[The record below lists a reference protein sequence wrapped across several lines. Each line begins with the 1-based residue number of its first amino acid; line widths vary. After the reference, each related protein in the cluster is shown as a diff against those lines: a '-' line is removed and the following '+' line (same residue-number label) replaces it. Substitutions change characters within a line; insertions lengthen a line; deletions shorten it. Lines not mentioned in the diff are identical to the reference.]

1 MPKVHKNTKKHINP
15 RYFLNESL
23 EREDIIEDIREFS
36 KDVAGSRNTYGDVD
50 KLVTM
55 DMEELQEYFRAL
67 TAEVGSADDRMHE
80 GWADFL
86 KRDSNEEDDGVT
98 VDIEGVPAKSNGPGS
113 TTSMLNIA
121 LDLVGFIPGVG
132 EIADVINAVDY
143 ARKKDYLMAALSL
156 VSAIPA
162 IGDVVGKGG
171 KILVTLA
178 RGSKIVA
185 KIVQVLRGNAE
196 HVQTVFDKAEE
207 LDNEN
212 LNKALPEMKKAINM
226 FMHENDSS
234 QLSESNQNIF
244 VV

>member
-1 MPKVHKNTKKHINP
+1 
-15 RYFLNESL
+15 
-23 EREDIIEDIREFS
+23 
-36 KDVAGSRNTYGDVD
+36 
-50 KLVTM
+50 
-55 DMEELQEYFRAL
+55 
-67 TAEVGSADDRMHE
+67 
-80 GWADFL
+80 
-86 KRDSNEEDDGVT
+86 
-98 VDIEGVPAKSNGPGS
+98 
-113 TTSMLNIA
+113 
-121 LDLVGFIPGVG
+121 
-132 EIADVINAVDY
+132 
-143 ARKKDYLMAALSL
+143 MAALSL

-162 IGDVVGKGG
+162 TGDVVGKGG